1 MKLLTIYKLNTDGY
15 FFRTQRRQFFLN
27 FAKLT
32 QIFGRNLDTHCTQ
45 VRSFLDDK
53 SSLEKVNSIC

>member
-1 MKLLTIYKLNTDGY
+1 MFRHYAYYKN
-15 FFRTQRRQFFLN
+15 
-27 FAKLT
+27 K

-45 VRSFLDDK
+45 VRSFFDNK